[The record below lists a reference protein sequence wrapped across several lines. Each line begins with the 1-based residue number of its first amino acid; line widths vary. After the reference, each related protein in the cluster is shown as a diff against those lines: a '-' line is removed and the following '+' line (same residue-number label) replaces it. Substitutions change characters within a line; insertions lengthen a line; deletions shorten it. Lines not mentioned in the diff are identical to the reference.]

1 MEHYPIEKMIVDYF
15 AKLQGGLFKKL
26 SAVIMEEMNMETFFN
41 QSNTSELKER
51 VVPTIDSPKSEP
63 YDDVKNKVISD
74 VTKGK
79 LKQTLDMK
87 NKDIDTVTYADVV
100 KGKTKSKNDD

>member
-1 MEHYPIEKMIVDYF
+1 MGETD
-15 AKLQGGLFKKL
+15 L
-26 SAVIMEEMNMETFFN
+26 ETFFN
-41 QSNTSELKER
+41 ESNASELKEH

-87 NKDIDTVTYADVV
+87 NKDIDTVIYADVV
-100 KGKTKSKNDD
+100 KGKIKSKNGD